1 MERKERVTQMP
12 VQSSVQIS
20 PGKPILTRHPRFFP
34 LLSSL
39 LIVFVF
45 LGFAPTYYMRPANA
59 GAIPAYLQIHGAAMT
74 AWYVLLLLQTTL
86 IAMRRRTV
94 HRRLGVAGAVIA
106 AVIVFLNPVVVV
118 WSVAHQP
125 PGRPIQLT
133 ALITIGDLLVM
144 ATFGTLAALGI
155 YWRRYPETHSR
166 MLMLASIAVAGP
178 ALGRLSLNVA
188 GTPFPG
194 LITLMLLPLLIVV
207 HDRLLIKRVHPVSAW
222 GAAAIIGSLVLS
234 IAVANSPAGP
244 AIVRWLE

>member
-1 MERKERVTQMP
+1 ML
-12 VQSSVQIS
+12 VQSSVKSS
-20 PGKPILTRHPRFFP
+20 PGKPTLTRHPKFFP
-34 LLSSL
+34 ILSLL

-59 GAIPAYLQIHGAAMT
+59 GAIPAYLHIHGAAMT

-86 IAMRRRTV
+86 IAMRRRAV
-94 HRRLGVAGAVIA
+94 HRRLGVAGAIIA
-106 AVIVFLNPVVVV
+106 AVIVFLNPIVVV
-118 WSVAHQP
+118 WSVAHQA
-125 PGRPIQLT
+125 PGTPIELT
-133 ALITIGDLLVM
+133 ALITVGDLLVM
-144 ATFGTLAALGI
+144 ATFAILAALAI

-178 ALGRLSLNVA
+178 ALGRLSLNLS

-207 HDRLLIKRVHPVSAW
+207 HDRVLTKRVHPVSVW
-222 GAAAIIGSLVLS
+222 GTAAIIGSLVLS
-234 IAVANSPAGP
+234 IAIANSPAGP

>member
-1 MERKERVTQMP
+1 MP
-12 VQSSVQIS
+12 VQSSVTIS
-20 PGKPILTRHPRFFP
+20 PGKPSLTRHPRFFP
-34 LLSSL
+34 ILAAL

-45 LGFAPTYYMRPANA
+45 LGFAPTYYLRPANA
-59 GAIPAYLQIHGAAMT
+59 GAIPAYLHIHGAAMT
-74 AWYVLLLLQTTL
+74 AWYALLLVQTTL
-86 IAMRRRTV
+86 IALRRRAV

-106 AVIVFLNPVVVV
+106 AVIVFLNPIVVV

-125 PGRPIQLT
+125 PGTPIELT

-144 ATFGTLAALGI
+144 AIFAILAAFAI

-178 ALGRLSLNVA
+178 ALGRLSLNLA
-188 GTPFPG
+188 GTPIPG
-194 LITLMLLPLLIVV
+194 LVTLMLLPLLIVV
-207 HDRLLIKRVHPVSAW
+207 HDRVLTRRVPPVSVW

-234 IAVANSPAGP
+234 IAIANSPAGP

>member
-1 MERKERVTQMP
+1 M
-12 VQSSVQIS
+12 QSGVRIS
-20 PGKPILTRHPRFFP
+20 PGKPTLTRHPRFFP
-34 LLSSL
+34 ILSSL

-45 LGFAPTYYMRPANA
+45 LGFAPTYYLRPANA
-59 GAIPAYLQIHGAAMT
+59 GPIPAYLHIHGAAMT

-86 IAMRRRTV
+86 IAMRRRAV

-106 AVIVFLNPVVVV
+106 FVLVCLNPIVVV

-125 PGRPIQLT
+125 PEQPIELT
-133 ALITIGDLLVM
+133 ALIVIGDLLVM
-144 ATFGTLAALGI
+144 AIFATLAGLAI

-178 ALGRLSLNVA
+178 ALGRFSLNVA

-194 LITLMLLPLLIVV
+194 VIAIMLLPLLVV
-207 HDRLLIKRVHPVSAW
+207 AHDRVLMNRVHRVSAW
-222 GAAAIIGSLVLS
+222 GAAAIISSLMLS
-234 IAVANSPAGP
+234 VAIANSPAGP

>member
-1 MERKERVTQMP
+1 ML
-12 VQSSVQIS
+12 VQSNVKVS
-20 PGKPILTRHPRFFP
+20 PARPALTRHPRFFP
-34 LLSSL
+34 ILSL
-39 LIVFVF
+39 LLLVFVF

-86 IAMRRRTV
+86 IAVRRRAV
-94 HRRLGVAGAVIA
+94 HRRLGVGGAVIA
-106 AVIVFLNPVVVV
+106 AVIVCLNPIVVV
-118 WSVAHQP
+118 WSVAHRA
-125 PGRPIQLT
+125 PGTPIELT

-144 ATFGTLAALGI
+144 AIFGLLAALAI

-178 ALGRLSLNVA
+178 ALGRLSLNLA
-188 GTPFPG
+188 GTPLPG
-194 LITLMLLPLLIVV
+194 LITLMLLALLVVV

-222 GAAAIIGSLVLS
+222 GTAAIIGSLVLS
-234 IAVANSPAGP
+234 MAIANSPAGP